1 MSRQTPAPVTGPDG
15 AASLSRSRLD
25 VLLRELV
32 ERAEEVIAAEDRLH
46 RLLEGVVSIASDL
59 SLPDTLRRITE
70 VATELSGARY
80 GALGV
85 VGPDRGL
92 SQFVTVGVDEET
104 RQRIGPPPRGH
115 GVLGVLIE
123 DPRPIRL
130 HDIAEH
136 AKSYGVP
143 ANHPPMS
150 SFLGVP
156 IRVGEEVFGN
166 LYLTEKAGGGD
177 FTQEDEDVV
186 VALAAAAGIA
196 IKNADLF
203 EQTRSRERWL
213 EASTEVTAALLGGS
227 GGAQALHRVV
237 AQACVAADADAG
249 VLLLADA
256 SPGLRVAAVA
266 GRGAEHLVGRRVDA
280 GPALEVLSGAGA
292 RLLAQAGEHLPG
304 LDAAGG
310 PTALAPLS
318 VPERDALGVLAV
330 ARRRGALEFTGAE
343 VGMVG
348 SFAGHAALAVE
359 FERAQSDRQR
369 LAVYEDR
376 DRIARDLHDLV
387 IQRLF
392 AVGLGLQSL
401 GPRLRGTG
409 AEDRLAAFVDD
420 LDETI
425 REVRR
430 TIFSLQEPDE
440 GPTGLRGELL
450 RVASGATDP
459 LGFEPHLALEG
470 PLDSAVPDDV
480 RADLLAVL
488 GEALANVARHARASR
503 VDVHVAVDATGRELL
518 LRVSDDGVGPDPDA
532 SPGHGTRNMSA
543 RAERL
548 GGECV
553 LRPRER
559 GGAEL
564 RWRVPLT

>member
-1 MSRQTPAPVTGPDG
+1 MVSRDTPGPHGDTPLG
-15 AASLSRSRLD
+15 RLRLD

-32 ERAEEVIAAEDRLH
+32 ERAEEVIATEGRLH

-104 RQRIGPPPRGH
+104 RLRIGPPPRGH
-115 GVLGVLIE
+115 GVLGVLID

-143 ANHPPMS
+143 PNHPPMS

-156 IRVGEEVFGN
+156 VRVGEEVFGN
-166 LYLTEKAGGGD
+166 LYLTEKSGGGD

-203 EQTRSRERWL
+203 EQTRTRERWL
-213 EASTEVTAALLGGS
+213 EASTEVTAALLSGS
-227 GGAQALHRVV
+227 GGARALDRVV

-256 SPGLRVAAVA
+256 GPGLRVAAVA
-266 GRGAEHLVGRRVDA
+266 GPAAHGLVGRRVQD
-280 GPALEVLSGAGA
+280 GPALEVLAAGA
-292 RLLAQAGEHLPG
+292 PRPLPSAGEHLPG
-304 LDAAGG
+304 LDAAAG

-318 VPERDALGVLAV
+318 VPDRAALGVLAL
-330 ARRRGALEFTGAE
+330 ARRSGALEFTGAE
-343 VGMVG
+343 VGMVS

-359 FERAQSDRQR
+359 FERAQADRQR

-409 AEDRLAAFVDD
+409 AEDRMAAFVDD

-450 RVASGATDP
+450 RVASGATGP

-503 VDVHVAVDATGRELL
+503 VDVHVSVDAAGRELL
-518 LRVSDDGVGPDPDA
+518 LRVADDGVGPDPEA
-532 SPGHGTRNMSA
+532 SPGHGTRNMAA

-548 GGECV
+548 GGQCA

-564 RWRVPLT
+564 RWRVPLA